1 MATDNIRKHAYPRHD
16 ADSGITPEVKAILNK
31 IVQPGSGDGEVPNK
45 TKAPS
50 KNVMET
56 ISNEIA
62 ANIND
67 ARAIFEILPD
77 TEMAMQVLVSS
88 ILSPKDMISTEINFT
103 SNISGEAAELAA
115 GVIKIISDYFINEF
129 GLRRRLTTIL
139 SDALFKTGS
148 YPIAIVPENSLDMVI
163 NGDNDVSME
172 SVKGFFSSDNHTVKP
187 LGLLG
192 NSDKSD
198 KSSFGLENIFSKTQ
212 PVESYDNFNRYTTV
226 VDNFNA
232 LKVPSLLDRA
242 RQDAVAHAFESSG
255 VAGVYTGLESS
266 RGEEGENKPTVLK
279 SAYRRRVY
287 TQRSAVQLQTSETLN
302 RESVG
307 HPLVMKLPS
316 EAVIPVHVP
325 SDPSNH
331 VGYYVLLDKN
341 GNPITRSKDAKYF
354 SNLKQKLKKQN
365 QGTSELIEQV
375 RQGIYGEREDISEKS
390 ESELVAAYTS
400 LVESD
405 LVSRLEAGIYKD
417 NATLSCPSE
426 VGRIMLARAL
436 SKMHTQ
442 VLFIPSELMTY
453 VAFDYNDNG
462 TGRSLIEGS
471 KIIASLRAM
480 TMFANTMAGIKN
492 SNNRT
497 KLNITLDEDDPDP
510 SSTVEKIMHN
520 FTKNHQLSYPLGTI
534 DPSDITGY
542 LQRSSVDINVE
553 GHPAYP
559 TTKTN
564 VEDGQ
569 RSMVRVDTDLEESLR
584 NRHFMSMH
592 IAPEIVDST
601 LDVEFATNVVGS
613 NLLLAKRVIIY
624 QDTLCDHLSEFIRKF
639 TNNSPVLMSQIVK
652 LIDES
657 PLKKKLAKGDT
668 DVTDD
673 GTVDTVE
680 SIITEIID
688 SVRLNLPTPDTAKLA
703 NQGASFE
710 EFNSLLEAA
719 LPAYV
724 DSEMFD
730 GMLDSGLEEGIDGT
744 IAALRSYFQ
753 RQWLRKNNI
762 MPELEG
768 MLDSG
773 SAEAFDIVG
782 VHKDHAKS
790 ILGPMQ
796 KLLRM
801 MRKEGRKAQ
810 DNLDADQDELTKASD
825 EKEAIIQQLQDEV
838 DELKSKL
845 EEGDGTSDSGDGGDT
860 DLPEDDL
867 PLEDDLDDETGSETP
882 PSDSEDDLPS
892 I

>member
-1 MATDNIRKHAYPRHD
+1 MSPEHIRKHAHPRHD
-16 ADSGITPEVKAILNK
+16 ADQGMTPEIKAIVDK
-31 IVQPGSGDGEVPNK
+31 IVQPGQGDGQAPSK

-50 KNVMET
+50 LNVMET
-56 ISNEIA
+56 MSNDIA
-62 ANIND
+62 TNVND

-88 ILSPKDMISTEINFT
+88 ILSPKDMISTDITFT
-103 SNISGEAAELAA
+103 SGITGEAAEVAS
-115 GVIKIISDYFINEF
+115 GVIRIIQNYFMKEF

-139 SDALFKTGS
+139 QDALFKTGS
-148 YPIAIVPENSLDMVI
+148 YPLAIIPENGLDALINGNDMV
-163 NGDNDVSME
+163 SAE
-172 SVKGFFSSDNHTVKP
+172 SVKEFFNPSSNRVKP
-187 LGLLG
+187 VGLLG
-192 NSDKSD
+192 DPGNKDKEIS
-198 KSSFGLENIFSKTQ
+198 LENLFEAPRIPDK
-212 PVESYDNFNRYTTV
+212 YKAFNNYTDVT
-226 VDNFNA
+226 DNFNA
-232 LKVPSLLDRA
+232 LKVPGLLSKA
-242 RQDAVAHAFESSG
+242 RQFAVASAFESQG
-255 VAGVYTGLESS
+255 IAGVRLGTEA
-266 RGEEGENKPTVLK
+266 RDEEGADKTTVLK
-279 SAYRRRVY
+279 TAYRRRVY
-287 TQRSAVQLQTSETLN
+287 TQRSAVQLQASETLN

-316 EAVIPVHVP
+316 ESVIPVHVP

-331 VGYYVLLDKN
+331 IGYYVLLDKN
-341 GNPITRSKDAKYF
+341 GNPITRAKDAKYF
-354 SNLKQKLKKQN
+354 TNLKQRVKKEN
-365 QGTSELIEQV
+365 EGTSELLEQV
-375 RQGIYGEREDISEKS
+375 RQGMYGDRNTVAEASEG
-390 ESELVAAYTS
+390 EIVNAYTS
-400 LVESD
+400 LVEND
-405 LVSRLEAGIYKD
+405 LVARLEAGIYSD

-442 VLFIPSELMTY
+442 VLFIPAELMTY

-492 SNNRT
+492 SNSRT

-510 SSTVEKIMHN
+510 ANTVEKIMHN

-559 TTKTN
+559 NTKTN
-564 VEDGQ
+564 IEDGQ
-569 RSMVRVDTDLEESLR
+569 RSVINVDTDLEETLR

-624 QDTLCDHLSEFIRKF
+624 QDALCDHLSDFIRKF
-639 TNNSPVLMSQIVK
+639 TNNSSVLMAEISE
-652 LIDES
+652 LIEGS
-657 PLKKKLAKGDT
+657 TISKKLKAGDK

-673 GTVDTVE
+673 GTADSIE
-680 SIITEIID
+680 SLITEIID
-688 SVRLNLPTPDTAKLA
+688 SITISLPTPDTAKLA

-710 EFNSLLEAA
+710 EFNNLLEAA

-730 GMLDSGLEEGIDGT
+730 GMLDSDLEEGIEGT
-744 IAALRSYFQ
+744 IAALRGYFQ

-768 MLDSG
+768 MVNEG
-773 SAEAFDIVG
+773 SSESFNIVDI
-782 VHKDHAKS
+782 HKDHAKA
-790 ILGPMQ
+790 ILEPMQ

-801 MRKEGRKAQ
+801 MRKEGQKAQ
-810 DNLDADQDELTKASD
+810 GNLDADRDELTKAD
-825 EKEAIIQQLQDEV
+825 EEKDQMIKSLQEELDALKAKLDDDGDESEAGDDKDQLDE
-838 DELKSKL
+838 
-845 EEGDGTSDSGDGGDT
+845 DT
-860 DLPEDDL
+860 DLPEQDE
-867 PLEDDLDDETGSETP
+867 EDVTPPEASDDELP
-882 PSDSEDDLPS
+882 PL
-892 I
+892 

>member
-1 MATDNIRKHAYPRHD
+1 MAIEHIRKHAHPRHD
-16 ADSGITPEVKAILNK
+16 ADQGMTPEIKAIVDK
-31 IVQPGSGDGEVPNK
+31 IVQPGQGDGQIPSK

-50 KNVMET
+50 LNVMET
-56 ISNEIA
+56 ISNNIA
-62 ANIND
+62 TNVND

-88 ILSPKDMISTEINFT
+88 ILSPKDMISTEITFT
-103 SNISGEAAELAA
+103 SGIAGEAAEVAS
-115 GVIKIISDYFINEF
+115 GVIRIIQNYFIKEF

-139 SDALFKTGS
+139 QDALFKTGS
-148 YPIAIVPENSLDMVI
+148 YPIAIIPENGLDALI
-163 NGDNDVSME
+163 NGNDIVSSE
-172 SVKGFFSSDNHTVKP
+172 SVKEFFVPSSNSVKP
-187 LGLLG
+187 VGLLG
-192 NSDKSD
+192 NPGADKQVS
-198 KSSFGLENIFSKTQ
+198 LENLFSEPTT
-212 PVESYDNFNRYTTV
+212 PDSYKKFNAYTEVT
-226 VDNFNA
+226 DNFNA
-232 LKVPSLLDRA
+232 LKVPSLLSKA
-242 RQDAVAHAFESSG
+242 RQHAVASAFERQG
-255 VAGVYTGLESS
+255 VAGVHISNEAARDSEG
-266 RGEEGENKPTVLK
+266 GERATVLK
-279 SAYRRRVY
+279 TAYRRRVY

-307 HPLVMKLPS
+307 HPLIMKLPS

-331 VGYYVLLDKN
+331 IGYYVLLDKN
-341 GNPITRSKDAKYF
+341 GNPITRAKDAKYF
-354 SNLKQKLKKQN
+354 TNLKQRVKKEN
-365 QGTSELIEQV
+365 EGTSELIEQV
-375 RQGIYGEREDISEKS
+375 RQGMYGNRNTVAEASEN
-390 ESELVAAYTS
+390 EIINAYTS
-400 LVESD
+400 LIEND
-405 LVSRLEAGIYKD
+405 LVARLEAGIYND
-417 NATLSCPSE
+417 NAALSCPEE

-442 VLFIPSELMTY
+442 VLFVPAELMTY

-492 SNNRT
+492 SNSRT

-510 SSTVEKIMHN
+510 ANTVEKIMHN

-559 TTKTN
+559 STKTN
-564 VEDGQ
+564 IEDGQ
-569 RSMVRVDTDLEESLR
+569 RSVINVDTDLEETLR

-624 QDTLCDHLSEFIRKF
+624 QDTLCDHLSDFIRKF
-639 TNNSPVLMSQIVK
+639 TNNSSVLMAQISE

-657 PLKKKLAKGDT
+657 GISKKLKQGNK

-673 GTVDTVE
+673 GTFDTKE
-680 SIITEIID
+680 SLITEIID
-688 SVRLNLPTPDTAKLA
+688 SITISLPTPDTAKLA

-730 GMLDSGLEEGIDGT
+730 GMLDSDLEEGIEGT
-744 IAALRSYFQ
+744 IAALRGYFQ

-768 MLDSG
+768 MVSEG
-773 SAEAFDIVG
+773 SNESFDIVNI
-782 VHKDHAKS
+782 HKDHAKA
-790 ILGPMQ
+790 ILDPMQ

-801 MRKEGRKAQ
+801 MRKEGQKAQ
-810 DNLDADQDELTKASD
+810 SNLDADRDEMTKASE
-825 EKEAIIQQLQDEV
+825 EKDQMIQTLQEELEALKAKLGGNEEEEEPV
-838 DELKSKL
+838 D
-845 EEGDGTSDSGDGGDT
+845 DNT
-860 DLPEDDL
+860 DIPED
-867 PLEDDLDDETGSETP
+867 LESEEESETP
-882 PSDSEDDLPS
+882 PSEEPGAEDDLPPL
-892 I
+892 

>member
-1 MATDNIRKHAYPRHD
+1 MATEHIRKHSHPRHD
-16 ADSGITPEVKAILNK
+16 ADQGMSAETKSIIDK
-31 IVQPGSGDGEVPNK
+31 IVNPTQSDGEPPRK

-50 KNVMET
+50 MNVMET

-62 ANIND
+62 TNIND

-88 ILSPKDMISTEINFT
+88 ILSPKDMISTDINFT
-103 SNISGEAAELAA
+103 SSVSGEAADIAA
-115 GVIKIISDYFINEF
+115 SVIKIVQNYFITEF
-129 GLRRRLTTIL
+129 GLKRRLSSIL
-139 SDALFKTGS
+139 QDALFKTGS
-148 YPIAIVPENSLDMVI
+148 YPIAVIPENTLDDVI
-163 NGDNDVSME
+163 NSNDQVSTE
-172 SVKGFFSSDNHTVKP
+172 SVKSFFTKDTTSVRP

-192 NSDKSD
+192 NPNSAGKKTSIGIESLFSANTAPDK
-198 KSSFGLENIFSKTQ
+198 F
-212 PVESYDNFNRYTTV
+212 DNFNPYTTV
-226 VDNFNA
+226 TDNFNA
-232 LKVPSLLDRA
+232 LKVPALLTKA
-242 RQDAVAHAFESSG
+242 RQHAVADTFQNRG
-255 VAGVYTGLESS
+255 VAGVKVGLESW
-266 RGEEGENKPTVLK
+266 RGKQGEDKPTVLK

-287 TQRSAVQLQTSETLN
+287 TQRSAVQLQTSEALN
-302 RESVG
+302 REAVG

-316 EAVIPVHVP
+316 ESVIPVHVP

-341 GNPITRSKDAKYF
+341 GNPVTRAKDSKYF
-354 SNLKQKLKKQN
+354 TNLKQRLKKEN
-365 QGTSELIEQV
+365 EGTSELIEQV
-375 RQGIYGEREDISEKS
+375 RQGMYGERSNIADRT
-390 ESELVAAYTS
+390 ESEIIASYTS
-400 LVESD
+400 LIEND
-405 LVSRLEAGIYKD
+405 LVARLEAGVYNE

-426 VGRIMLARAL
+426 VGRIMLGRAL

-442 VLFIPSELMTY
+442 VLFIPAELLTY

-510 SSTVEKIMHN
+510 ASTVEKIMHN

-559 TTKTN
+559 NTKTN

-569 RSMVRVDTDLEESLR
+569 RNMVNVDTGLEESLR

-624 QDTLCDHLSEFIRKF
+624 QDTLCDHLSDFIRKF
-639 TNNSPVLMSQIVK
+639 TSNSSVLMEQIVNV
-652 LIDES
+652 IEES
-657 PLKKKLAKGDT
+657 SLSKKLKQGKT
-668 DVTDD
+668 DVTED
-673 GTVDTVE
+673 GTIDTVE
-680 SIITEIID
+680 SLIAEIID
-688 SVRLNLPTPDTAKLA
+688 SIRISLPTPDTAKLA

-719 LPAYV
+719 LPAYL
-724 DSEMFD
+724 DAEMFD
-730 GMLDSGLEEGIDGT
+730 GMLDSDLEEGIEGT

-762 MPELEG
+762 MPELDG
-768 MLDSG
+768 MVNDGSVDS
-773 SAEAFDIVG
+773 FDIVT
-782 VHKDHAKS
+782 VHKDHAEA

-810 DNLDADQDELTKASD
+810 SNLDADQDKDTQAAEEKDAMIQSLQEELEALKA
-825 EKEAIIQQLQDEV
+825 
-838 DELKSKL
+838 KL
-845 EEGDGTSDSGDGGDT
+845 EGNGEEEEVEEAVDDNT
-860 DLPEDDL
+860 DIPED
-867 PLEDDLDDETGSETP
+867 LESEEESETP
-882 PSDSEDDLPS
+882 PSEEPGADDDLPPL
-892 I
+892 